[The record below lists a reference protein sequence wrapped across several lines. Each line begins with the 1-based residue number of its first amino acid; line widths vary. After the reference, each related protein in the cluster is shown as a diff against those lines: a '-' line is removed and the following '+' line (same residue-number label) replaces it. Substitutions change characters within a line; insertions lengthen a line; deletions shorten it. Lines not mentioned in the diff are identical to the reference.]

1 MAQDVREREW
11 TPHRPGTRP
20 LAPRRDVKL
29 QVCLSADERARLE
42 AQAAAGGYESV
53 SSLIRART
61 LGVGAPAGGGVS

>member
-20 LAPRRDVKL
+20 LAPKRNVKL
-29 QVCLSADERARLE
+29 TLCVSPNERARLD
-42 AQAAAGGYESV
+42 ALAAAGGYESV

-61 LGVGAPAGGGVS
+61 LGVGATAGGGS